1 MLSNYISTVYLII
14 TIAPWK
20 DLEMVKFYN
29 CLGCSSVNLNK
40 EDGSF
45 PDSKTWRSIQPQF
58 LIYPY

>member
-1 MLSNYISTVYLII
+1 MLSIYISTVYLII
-14 TIAPWK
+14 TFALWK
-20 DLEMVKFYN
+20 DLDMLKSYN

-45 PDSKTWRSIQPQF
+45 PDSKIRRSIQTQF